1 MALWQCHIYHCYLFI
16 YLFIIERCTKGQLV
30 TQWAKNLKSLGD
42 KFSSV
47 VVLKDVLQQY
57 VNTSAY
63 VSLDSSSRQR

>member
-1 MALWQCHIYHCYLFI
+1 MWHFGSVIFITVI
-16 YLFIIERCTKGQLV
+16 YLFLTERCTKGQLV